1 MLCKIIIFFFNYI
14 FNIAR
19 FISLFLYVFSN
30 YQILYGFF
38 SYCLIIQCD
47 VSVMLSLSKR
57 LSTETRCKTSFII
70 FHSVDVFILRT
81 GKDKRSNFLRK
92 AMHLDLC
99 VSERVSVTR
108 QTQYKS
114 VHANMK
120 RIRNTA
126 VIDFDQNDVMSF

>member
-1 MLCKIIIFFFNYI
+1 MLSKIIIFLFNCI

-47 VSVMLSLSKR
+47 VSKR
-57 LSTETRCKTSFII
+57 LSTKTRCKTSFII

-81 GKDKRSNFLRK
+81 GKNKRSNFLRK

-114 VHANMK
+114 VHAAPTRREFVTLQLLILIKM
-120 RIRNTA
+120 
-126 VIDFDQNDVMSF
+126 M